1 MVRFAAAFVVAMLL
15 GSTAAAA
22 ESGLARVIDQAQT
35 KMVKIY
41 GAGGFRGM
49 EGYQS
54 GFLIS
59 AEGHVL
65 TALSYVLDT
74 DRVTVTLNDGRRYEA
89 KLLGGDPRLEI
100 AVLKIEAANLPH
112 FDLAKA
118 VPADCAA
125 RGFSP

>member
-1 MVRFAAAFVVAMLL
+1 M
-15 GSTAAAA
+15 
-22 ESGLARVIDQAQT
+22 IDRAQT

-59 AEGHVL
+59 PQGHIL

-74 DRVTVTLNDGRRYEA
+74 DDITRHAGRRPQVRGQA
-89 KLLGGDPRLEI
+89 RW
-100 AVLKIEAANLPH
+100 AAI
-112 FDLAKA
+112 
-118 VPADCAA
+118 
-125 RGFSP
+125 RGWRSPC

>member
-1 MVRFAAAFVVAMLL
+1 M
-15 GSTAAAA
+15 
-22 ESGLARVIDQAQT
+22 IDQAQT

-74 DRVTVTLNDGRRYEA
+74 DA
-89 KLLGGDPRLEI
+89 
-100 AVLKIEAANLPH
+100 
-112 FDLAKA
+112 
-118 VPADCAA
+118 
-125 RGFSP
+125 SPSP